1 MTDTGVLRC
10 GIVAVVGAPNAG
22 KSTLV
27 NRLVGAKVSIVT
39 HKVQTTRTRIRGI
52 AMQGDA
58 QIVFIDTPGIFVAKR
73 RLERAMVQAAWASVE
88 DADVALVIH
97 DAGRSQISA
106 ETRQVIEGLAEARC
120 EVVLVLNKVD
130 LIRRE
135 KLLELASELSGMGT
149 FSKVFMLSALNGDGT
164 EDLMTYLTSRMPE
177 GPWLFPED
185 QLSDLSLRM
194 LAAEITREKLFL
206 NLHQELPYALT
217 VETESWED
225 FKDGSA
231 RVQQVIYVGREQHKA
246 ICLGKGGKTIR
257 LVRQAAQK
265 EMEAAFGQPVHLFLF
280 VKVRENWIND
290 PERYRNLGLEF
301 DA

>member
-1 MTDTGVLRC
+1 MTASTAAQRC
-10 GIVAVVGAPNAG
+10 GVVAVVGAPNAG

-27 NRLVGAKVSIVT
+27 NQLVGAKVSIVT

-52 AMQGDA
+52 AVHGSS
-58 QIVFIDTPGIFVAKR
+58 QIVFVDTPGIFTAKR
-73 RLERAMVQAAWASVE
+73 RLERAMVQAAWAGVE
-88 DADVALVIH
+88 DADVVLVIH
-97 DAGRSQISA
+97 DAGRKGISDEA
-106 ETRQVIEGLAEARC
+106 RQVIDGLASARS

-130 LIRRE
+130 LVKPER
-135 KLLELASELSGMGT
+135 LLELTATLSERGK
-149 FSKVFMLSALNGDGT
+149 FAKVFMVSALTGDGMQ
-164 EDLMTYLTSRMPE
+164 DLLDYLAARMPE

-185 QLSDLSLRM
+185 QLSDLPVRM

-206 NLHQELPYALT
+206 NLHQEIPYALT

-246 ICLGKGGKTIR
+246 MCLGKGGKTIR

-265 EMEAAFGQPVHLFLF
+265 EMEEAFGQPVHLFLF
-280 VKVRENWIND
+280 VKVR
-290 PERYRNLGLEF
+290 
-301 DA
+301 